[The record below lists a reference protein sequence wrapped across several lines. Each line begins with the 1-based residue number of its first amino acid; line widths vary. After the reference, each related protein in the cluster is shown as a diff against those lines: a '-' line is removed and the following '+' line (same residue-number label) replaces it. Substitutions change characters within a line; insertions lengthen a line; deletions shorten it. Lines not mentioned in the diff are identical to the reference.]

1 MSTFR
6 SFDSRK
12 SLTKLS
18 KLWNR
23 KTTIIAAFSVMAI
36 LLHLTMRFGFHLSPG
51 MNRIPLLATLIIG
64 GVPMIHDL

>member
-36 LLHLTMRFGFHLSPG
+36 L

-64 GVPMIHDL
+64 GVPKVIHDL

>member
-36 LLHLTMRFGFHLSPG
+36 L